1 MDSPYAAIKKEF
13 AAIFGADGKLHV
25 IRAPGR
31 VNLIGEHTDY
41 NDGFVFPMA
50 IEPEVRIVC
59 RGRDDAR
66 VRLASTVFPGKIAE
80 FSLNEKITPVKG
92 EERWTNYSRG
102 VAAEFLAA
110 GIPLTGMDAYIT
122 NTLPVGGGLSSSA
135 ALEVAT
141 GLCFLAL
148 GGLDI
153 DMSRLALLAQ
163 KAEHEFAGVPVG
175 IMDQTIVIS
184 GRLGHVMLLD
194 CRDLSKQFVALDSN
208 ELRVVIIN
216 SMVKHELSA
225 GEYGKRRRECEE
237 GVAYFRKI
245 NPAIKALRDVSLSMV
260 DDAKG
265 HLSDVVWRRCRH
277 VVSENARTQE
287 AARML
292 GRKEYEK
299 VGELMALSHISL
311 RDDYEVSAPELD
323 FLVDEAIRIKG
334 VYGARMTGG
343 GFGGCIVA
351 LVQPRA
357 VEAMV
362 EQVSRSYREKFGKVP
377 TSFVTTATAGA
388 KIVE

>member
-1 MDSPYAAIKKEF
+1 MPRDQTLHEQF
-13 AAIFGADGKLHV
+13 LEIFGETGGRIHQV
-25 IRAPGR
+25 RAPGR

-41 NDGFVFPMA
+41 NEGFVFPMA
-50 IEPEVRIVC
+50 IEPEVRMVC

-80 FSLNEKITPVKG
+80 FSLAEKIIRVEGTD
-92 EERWTNYSRG
+92 RWTNYARG
-102 VAAEFLAA
+102 VAAEFLAG
-110 GIPLTGMDAYIT
+110 GIPLTGMDALIG

-135 ALEVAT
+135 AIEVAT
-141 GLCFLAL
+141 ALCFLAL

-153 DMSRLALLAQ
+153 DMSRLALLCQ

-175 IMDQTIVIS
+175 IMDQTVVIS
-184 GRLGHVMLLD
+184 GRAGHVLLLD

-208 ELRVVIIN
+208 ELRVVIVN

-225 GEYGKRRRECEE
+225 GEYGKRRKECEQ
-237 GVAYFRKI
+237 GVAFFRKL
-245 NPAIKALRDVSLSMV
+245 NPGVRALRDVSMSQV
-260 DDAKG
+260 EDAKG
-265 HLSDVVWRRCRH
+265 QLDDVVWRRCRH

-292 GRKEYEK
+292 ARKEYEK
-299 VGELMALSHISL
+299 VGELMVQSHQSL
-311 RDDYEVSAPELD
+311 RDDYEVSSPELD
-323 FLVDEAIRIKG
+323 FLSSEAMKVKA

-351 LVQPRA
+351 LAQPRA
-357 VEAMV
+357 VEALV
-362 EQVSRSYREKFGKVP
+362 EHVTRAYRDKFGKAP
-377 TSFVTTATAGA
+377 SAFVTTATAGA